1 MSTEYTVL
9 PFLLRALCVFSELR
23 EPCVDLFV
31 AFSPNSMSTFYIQQF
46 GCRATQADGA
56 ALECQLLDRGCT
68 PAPDP
73 ATACIVVLNTCTVT
87 AAADAQARDAIRK
100 IHAQNPAAQ
109 LIVTGCYAQRAP
121 EELASL
127 PGVSWVVGNSHKPE
141 ISQLVEMLSTNS
153 PSEASTNPP
162 PSASNNFFPAAA
174 LHSGSTVP
182 FHSFVGARHAVPSL
196 GSFPHPIETTHLANI
211 LTGNIFDHPE
221 FLSAPIQ
228 GGESHHTRPIL
239 KIQDGCN
246 LRCSYCVIPF
256 VRGKSRSLPPDAVIR
271 EIQTL
276 TSPHPPAV
284 GQTFLPVF
292 SSTSSTSCTSSITQ
306 AREIVLSGI
315 NLGTYGRD
323 LSPRIE
329 FIDLIRRIL
338 RETTVERLR
347 ISSIEPLDV
356 TEDLIELFA
365 GTIRIAQHFH
375 MPLQSASDRILAA
388 MHRWYRAEHYARH
401 VELIHDRL
409 LHAAI
414 GADVIAGFPGETEA
428 DHAATVAFIERLPFT
443 YLHVF
448 SYSSR
453 PGTKAA
459 TAPDQIPAPIIKR
472 RARELRSL
480 ADQKSAAFRHSQL
493 NRTLR
498 VLTLHRDE
506 QSTPERTGIEYTPTL
521 SSNYLRVQV
530 PGILPSN
537 LWQDVVVKSEEGN
550 YLVGES
556 TSNLCESSAY
566 GACPDPVGAP
576 SA

>member
-1 MSTEYTVL
+1 
-9 PFLLRALCVFSELR
+9 
-23 EPCVDLFV
+23 
-31 AFSPNSMSTFYIQQF
+31 MSTFYIQQF

-56 ALECQLLDRGCT
+56 ALERQLLDRGCT

-73 ATACIVVLNTCTVT
+73 ATASIVVLNTCTVT

-100 IHAQNPAAQ
+100 IHAQNPAAR

-121 EELASL
+121 EELATL
-127 PGVSWVVGNSHKPE
+127 PGVSWVVGNSHKPQ
-141 ISQLVEMLSTNS
+141 IPYLVDALAASS
-153 PSEASTNPP
+153 PREASTNPP
-162 PSASNNFFPAAA
+162 ASATNNFFPAAA
-174 LHSGSTVP
+174 LHADSTVP

-196 GSFPHPIETTHLANI
+196 GSFSHSIETPHLANI
-211 LTGNIFDHPE
+211 LTANIFHHPE

-271 EIQTL
+271 EIQSL
-276 TSPHPPAV
+276 VAQALPPVLLFSSTSF
-284 GQTFLPVF
+284 T
-292 SSTSSTSCTSSITQ
+292 SSTSSTSSISP

-323 LSPRIE
+323 LSPRVE
-329 FIDLIRRIL
+329 FIDLLRRIL
-338 RETTVERLR
+338 DETPLERLR

-356 TEDLIELFA
+356 TQDLIDLFA
-365 GTIRIAQHFH
+365 ANPRIAQHFH

-388 MHRWYRAEHYARH
+388 MHRWYRAEHYARR

-409 LHAAI
+409 PNAAI
-414 GADVIAGFPGETEA
+414 GADVIAGFPGETES
-428 DHAATVAFIERLPFT
+428 DHAATLAFIERLPFT

-448 SYSSR
+448 SYSPR
-453 PGTKAA
+453 PGTEAA
-459 TAPDQIPAPIIKR
+459 TAPDQIPAPTIKR

-480 ADQKSAAFRHSQL
+480 SESKSAAFRRAQIG
-493 NRTLR
+493 RTLR

-506 QSTPERTGIEYTPTL
+506 HSTTEHTGIEYTPAL
-521 SSNYLRVQV
+521 SSNYLRVQI
-530 PGILPSN
+530 PGIFASN
-537 LWQDVVVKSEEGN
+537 LWRDVVVTSEEGN
-550 YLVGES
+550 YLIGEPAS
-556 TSNLCESSAY
+556 TPCESSAS
-566 GACPDPVGAP
+566 GACPDRVGAL
-576 SA
+576 SV